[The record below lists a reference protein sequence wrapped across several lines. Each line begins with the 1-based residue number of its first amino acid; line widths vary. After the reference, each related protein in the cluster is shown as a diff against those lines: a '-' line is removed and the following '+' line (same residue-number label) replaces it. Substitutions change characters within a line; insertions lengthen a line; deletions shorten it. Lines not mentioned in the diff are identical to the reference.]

1 MLTPNPTTGGFPVP
15 ARATTTDRRIALLPV
30 RECGEP
36 LVDLGTVASL
46 RVDPQMAR
54 TSPTGGLVRA
64 TVVDRLVTAQS
75 LLPRGLRL
83 LLLDGL
89 CDEAGRRSRQAARAV
104 RLRDVH
110 PDWSMQQVLDE
121 AGWHCSAPDPNVT
134 FAPNGTGDA
143 APGQTEPT
151 TLRPA
156 VATPPHST
164 GAAVD
169 VTLCSETG
177 EELPMGCPP
186 QTGPA
191 ESGGACHTDAPVP
204 DAARANRNSLRI
216 ALTAVGLVN
225 RPEAWWHWSYGDPFW
240 SQVTGAP
247 SARYGPVPAALLLH
261 AANPVT

>member
-1 MLTPNPTTGGFPVP
+1 MP
-15 ARATTTDRRIALLPV
+15 ARATTTDRRIAALPV

-46 RVDPQMAR
+46 QVDPLMAR

-89 CDEAGRRSRQAARAV
+89 CDEAGRRSRQADRAV
-104 RLRDVH
+104 RLRGIH

-121 AGWHCSAPDPNVT
+121 AGWHCAATWDWPAVGPDRH
-134 FAPNGTGDA
+134 GTGA
-143 APGQTEPT
+143 LPIA
-151 TLRPA
+151 
-156 VATPPHST
+156 PHST

-177 EELPMGCPP
+177 EALPMGCPP
-186 QTGPA
+186 QAGPV
-191 ESGGACHTDAPVP
+191 ESGGTCHTDAPVP
-204 DAARANRNSLRI
+204 DQVRANRNSLRMV
-216 ALTAVGLVN
+216 LTAVGLVN
-225 RPEAWWHWSYGDPFW
+225 QPEAWWHWSYGDQFW
-240 SQVTGAP
+240 CYVTGA
-247 SARYGPVPAALLLH
+247 AAAQYGPVPA
-261 AANPVT
+261 T